1 MDMQD
6 IEKLASKYLLHSE
19 LYRAGLARISDK
31 EFNQLERQLK
41 SVAPDHPVLNKIDEG
56 LALKG
61 IDTNSFDDWYKKIPD
76 NETLIIQ
83 PKIDGIAILLRY
95 VDGIF
100 VAAFNRK
107 GKDKTYHMRFIENIP
122 QIIDAKGVVH
132 IRGEL
137 YAPHEAPATSQRL
150 AAGHIRKKAPEK
162 IDSEINF
169 CAFQVVDRYTTELD
183 QLRFLEKGWGF
194 EVPRYAIADNSE
206 RLFEGCVTPVKN
218 NRDYIKM
225 CHDLWL
231 DSRLFQNYIPTDGI
245 VVKPNNK
252 NLRNLYPMNS
262 KTQRGIIAIKEY
274 WQDPD

>member
-19 LYRAGLARISDK
+19 LYRAGLARISDQ
-31 EFNQLERQLK
+31 EFNQLEKQLK

-76 NETLIIQ
+76 DETLIIQ

-95 VDGIF
+95 VDGVL
-100 VAAFNRK
+100 VAAFNRT
-107 GKDKTYHMRFIENIP
+107 GKDKTFHMRFIENIP
-122 QIIDAKGVVH
+122 QFIDAKGVVH

-137 YAPHEAPATSQRL
+137 YAPHETPATSQRL

-162 IDSEINF
+162 IDSQINF

-206 RLFEGCVTPVKN
+206 RLFEGCVTPVEN

-262 KTQRGIIAIKEY
+262 KTQRGIIAIKDY
-274 WQDPD
+274 WKESD

>member
-1 MDMQD
+1 MQD

-31 EFNQLERQLK
+31 EFDQLEKQLK

-76 NETLIIQ
+76 DETLIIQ

-100 VAAFNRK
+100 VAAFNRT

-122 QIIDAKGVVH
+122 QTIEDKGVIH

-137 YAPHEAPATSQRL
+137 YAPHETPATSQRL

-162 IDSEINF
+162 IDSQINF
-169 CAFQVVDRYTTELD
+169 CAFEIVDPYLAELD
-183 QLRFLEKGWGF
+183 QLRILQSGYGF
-194 EVPRYAIADNSE
+194 EIPRFAIADNNE

-252 NLRNLYPMNS
+252 RLRNLYPINS
-262 KTQRGIIAIKEY
+262 KTQRGMIAIKDY
-274 WQDPD
+274 WKESD

>member
-1 MDMQD
+1 MQD

-31 EFNQLERQLK
+31 EFNQLEKQLK

-95 VDGIF
+95 VDGVL
-100 VAAFNRK
+100 VAAFNRT
-107 GKDKTYHMRFIENIP
+107 GKDKTYHMRFIENVP
-122 QIIDAKGVVH
+122 QFIEDKGVIH

-137 YAPHEAPATSQRL
+137 YAPHETPATSQRI

-162 IDSEINF
+162 IDSQINF
-169 CAFQVVDRYTTELD
+169 CAFEIVFVFLKQNVRGRKNDCRRKEKCDFAKTNKKLSVVF
-183 QLRFLEKGWGF
+183 LRFFKHVLFLFFFLRFFVGF
-194 EVPRYAIADNSE
+194 
-206 RLFEGCVTPVKN
+206 FEQNARNRKN
-218 NRDYIKM
+218 VCRRK
-225 CHDLWL
+225 
-231 DSRLFQNYIPTDGI
+231 
-245 VVKPNNK
+245 
-252 NLRNLYPMNS
+252 
-262 KTQRGIIAIKEY
+262 
-274 WQDPD
+274 

>member
-1 MDMQD
+1 MKKID
-6 IEKLASKYLLHSE
+6 IEKLAGNYLLHSE

-31 EFNQLERQLK
+31 EFDQLEKQLK
-41 SVAPDHPVLNKIDEG
+41 SLAPDHPVLAKIDEG

-76 NETLIIQ
+76 DETLIVQ

-95 VDGIF
+95 VDGVF

-122 QIIDAKGVVH
+122 QFIDAKGVVH
-132 IRGEL
+132 VRGEL
-137 YAPHEAPATSQRL
+137 YAPNEAPATSQRL
-150 AAGHIRKKAPEK
+150 AAGHVRKKAPEK
-162 IDSEINF
+162 IDSQINF

-183 QLRFLEKGWGF
+183 QLRFLQSGWGF
-194 EVPRYAIADNSE
+194 EIPRFAIADQI
-206 RLFEGCVTPVKN
+206 VK
-218 NRDYIKM
+218 RDYIKQ
-225 CHDLWL
+225 CHNLWL
-231 DSRLFQNYIPTDGI
+231 DSQFFSNYIPTDGI

-252 NLRNLYPMNS
+252 NFRNLYPMNS
-262 KTQRGIIAIKEY
+262 KTQRGVIAIKEY

>member
-1 MDMQD
+1 MKKID
-6 IEKLASKYLLHSE
+6 IEKLAGNYLLHSE
-19 LYRAGLARISDK
+19 LYRAGLARISDQ
-31 EFNQLERQLK
+31 EFNQLEKQLK

-61 IDTNSFDDWYKKIPD
+61 IDTNAFDDWYKKIPD
-76 NETLIIQ
+76 KETLIIQ

-100 VAAFNRK
+100 VAAFNRT
-107 GKDKTYHMRFIENIP
+107 GKDKTYHMRFIDNIP
-122 QIIDAKGVVH
+122 QFIDAKGVVH

-137 YAPHEAPATSQRL
+137 YAPHETPATSQRL
-150 AAGHIRKKAPEK
+150 AAGHIRKKAPDK
-162 IDSEINF
+162 IDSQINF

-183 QLRFLEKGWGF
+183 QLRFLEKGWDF

-206 RLFEGCVTPVKN
+206 RLFEGCVAPVKN

-262 KTQRGIIAIKEY
+262 KTQRGIIAIKDY
-274 WQDPD
+274 WKESD